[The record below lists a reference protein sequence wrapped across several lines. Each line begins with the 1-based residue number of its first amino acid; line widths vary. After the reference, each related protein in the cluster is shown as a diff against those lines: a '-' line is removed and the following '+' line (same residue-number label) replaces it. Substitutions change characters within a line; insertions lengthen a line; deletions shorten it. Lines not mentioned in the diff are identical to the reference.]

1 MALAEIGASTLFLVI
16 TITFYY
22 YLKIKFNST
31 NSFIIT
37 LSLLVPLMSHFWH
50 LVFDEAIIGSY
61 CDIDKDKMFEWT
73 KCIEEAG
80 WYNVYLNSYEITVPV
95 EILILNS
102 IGMGLFL
109 KLANE
114 DDQEQMKKTNY
125 SIITVL
131 LLVGILISLA
141 LPILTTTQLE
151 DLKMTYNIS
160 GMGIH
165 ALATFFL
172 LITA

>member
-1 MALAEIGASTLFLVI
+1 MALAEIGTSVLFIIV
-16 TITFYY
+16 TIIFYY
-22 YLKIKFNST
+22 YLKIKFNAT

-50 LVFDEAIIGSY
+50 LAFDEAIIGSY
-61 CDIDKDKMFEWT
+61 CAIDKEKMFEWT

-80 WYNVYLNSYEITVPV
+80 WYNVILNSYEITVPV

-102 IGMGLFL
+102 LGMWLFL
-109 KLANE
+109 KLANKE
-114 DDQEQMKKTNY
+114 DQEEVKKTNY

-131 LLVGILISLA
+131 LLIGILLSLA
-141 LPILTTTQLE
+141 LPIITTAQLE
-151 DLKMTYNIS
+151 DVKMAYNIS

-165 ALATFFL
+165 AFATFLL